1 MKTNTAVMEKE
12 KRARERDVENK
23 RMMRSKVSRITI
35 SKLVETDK

>member
-12 KRARERDVENK
+12 KRARERDVENE

>member
-23 RMMRSKVSRITI
+23 KMVRSKVSRITI

>member
-23 RMMRSKVSRITI
+23 KMMRSKVSRITI

>member
-1 MKTNTAVMEKE
+1 MEKE
-12 KRARERDVENK
+12 KRARERDVENE

>member
-12 KRARERDVENK
+12 KRARERDVENE
-23 RMMRSKVSRITI
+23 RMMRSKLSRITI